1 MVGRRVDE
9 PRQGVRRAP
18 GPGHGGAGGEAGA
31 GQPGDHVGEQG
42 LFAAEQVR
50 RAAGVDHQ
58 AGGRVGR
65 HDRRVELQRP
75 ERQAVQGF
83 GVALGIRVVDDEL
96 GAQGAGLGRRHAG
109 IEPEGLGRGV
119 GRQHHPFAARAADH
133 DDRDVSR
140 RRVFAKA
147 APQAIGRPGR
157 QVERDDP
164 SHRRLPIQNPR
175 IRPPCSG

>member
-1 MVGRRVDE
+1 MNRARV
-9 PRQGVRRAP
+9 RGTP
-18 GPGHGGAGGEAGA
+18 GSGHGGAGCKTGA

-65 HDRRVELQRP
+65 HDRRVKLQGP

-83 GVALGIRVVDDEL
+83 GVTLGVRVVDDQL

-109 IEPEGLGRGV
+109 IEP
-119 GRQHHPFAARAADH
+119 
-133 DDRDVSR
+133 
-140 RRVFAKA
+140 
-147 APQAIGRPGR
+147 
-157 QVERDDP
+157 
-164 SHRRLPIQNPR
+164 
-175 IRPPCSG
+175 